1 MRTTYFN
8 ADYFVVQKKFCP
20 DIWVL
25 FNSTEILG
33 NKELWDEWK
42 NNIKPNTDNLIA
54 NNYSRY
60 NWIVASAFEYF
71 TF

>member
-1 MRTTYFN
+1 MLI
-8 ADYFVVQKKFCP
+8 VLSCKKLYP

-33 NKELWDEWK
+33 NKELWDEWE